1 MPRISR
7 PSLYRTIT
15 VVMSDGA
22 TFRVPS
28 ALRMVGKQTLLER
41 DPANHPVYLGTS
53 DQSGLLTRR
62 EEVRLSKVQQRR
74 KTELFDDD
82 EEDN

>member
-1 MPRISR
+1 
-7 PSLYRTIT
+7 
-15 VVMSDGA
+15 
-22 TFRVPS
+22 
-28 ALRMVGKQTLLER
+28 MVGKQTLLER